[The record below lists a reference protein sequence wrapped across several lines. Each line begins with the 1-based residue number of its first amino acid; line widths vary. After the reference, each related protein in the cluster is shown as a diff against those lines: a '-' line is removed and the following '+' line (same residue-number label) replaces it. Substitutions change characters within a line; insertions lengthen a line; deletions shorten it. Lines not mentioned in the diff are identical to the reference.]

1 MSAQYKNK
9 AALFKDLN
17 DISELTMNA
26 QQKKDYDSMNN
37 KMLADLEKND
47 KSKKSKADRDNEID
61 RIFDQNDRDMENVW
75 K

>member
-9 AALFKDLN
+9 AALSKDLN

-26 QQKKDYDSMNN
+26 QQKKDYDLMNN